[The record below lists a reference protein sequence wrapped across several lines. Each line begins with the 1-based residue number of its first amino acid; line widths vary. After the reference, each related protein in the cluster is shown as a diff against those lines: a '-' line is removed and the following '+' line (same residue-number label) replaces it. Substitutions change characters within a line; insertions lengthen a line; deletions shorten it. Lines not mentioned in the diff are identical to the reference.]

1 MSKEVKARV
10 LLVKVPK
17 EKIGLFTA
25 LIDGSGRYAI
35 VRTREKSSVEVYLI
49 ATPDTFSGLLEVL
62 EEVRSFLPE
71 LYLVGEVESID
82 VG

>member
-35 VRTREKSSVEVYLI
+35 VRTREKSSEEVYLI

-71 LYLVGEVESID
+71 LNLVGEVESID
-82 VG
+82 VV

>member
-35 VRTREKSSVEVYLI
+35 VRTREKSSEEVYLI

-62 EEVRSFLPE
+62 EGVRSFLPE
-71 LYLVGEVESID
+71 LNLVGEVESID

>member
-35 VRTREKSSVEVYLI
+35 VRTREKSSEEVYLI
-49 ATPDTFSGLLEVL
+49 ATPDTFSGLLKVL

-71 LYLVGEVESID
+71 LNLVGEVENID

>member
-35 VRTREKSSVEVYLI
+35 VRTREKSSDEVYLI
-49 ATPDTFSGLLEVL
+49 ATPDTFSGLLKVL

-71 LYLVGEVESID
+71 LNLVGEVESID

>member
-1 MSKEVKARV
+1 MNKEVKARV

-35 VRTREKSSVEVYLI
+35 VRTREKSSEEVYLI
-49 ATPDTFSGLLEVL
+49 ATPDTFSGLLKVL

-71 LYLVGEVESID
+71 LNLVGEVESID

>member
-35 VRTREKSSVEVYLI
+35 VRTREKSSEEVYLI
-49 ATPDTFSGLLEVL
+49 ATPDTFSGLLKVL
-62 EEVRSFLPE
+62 EGVRSFLPE
-71 LYLVGEVESID
+71 LNLAGEVESID

>member
-35 VRTREKSSVEVYLI
+35 VRTREKSSEEVYLI

-62 EEVRSFLPE
+62 EGVRSFLPE

>member
-35 VRTREKSSVEVYLI
+35 VRTREKSSEEVYLI

-71 LYLVGEVESID
+71 LNLVGEVESID

>member
-35 VRTREKSSVEVYLI
+35 VRTREKSSEEVYLI
-49 ATPDTFSGLLEVL
+49 ATPDTFSGLLKVL

-71 LYLVGEVESID
+71 LNLVGEVESID

>member
-35 VRTREKSSVEVYLI
+35 VRTREKSSEEVYLI

>member
-35 VRTREKSSVEVYLI
+35 VRTREKSSEEVYLI

-71 LYLVGEVESID
+71 LNLVGEIESID

>member
-10 LLVKVPK
+10 LLVKVPE

-25 LIDGSGRYAI
+25 LLDGSGRYAI
-35 VRTREKSSVEVYLI
+35 VRTREKSSDEVYLI
-49 ATPDTFSGLLEVL
+49 ATPDTFSGLLKVL

>member
-35 VRTREKSSVEVYLI
+35 VRTREKSSDEVYLI
-49 ATPDTFSGLLEVL
+49 ATPDTFSGLLKVL
-62 EEVRSFLPE
+62 EEVRSLLPE

>member
-35 VRTREKSSVEVYLI
+35 VRTREKSSDEVYLI
-49 ATPDTFSGLLEVL
+49 ATPDTFSGLLKVL